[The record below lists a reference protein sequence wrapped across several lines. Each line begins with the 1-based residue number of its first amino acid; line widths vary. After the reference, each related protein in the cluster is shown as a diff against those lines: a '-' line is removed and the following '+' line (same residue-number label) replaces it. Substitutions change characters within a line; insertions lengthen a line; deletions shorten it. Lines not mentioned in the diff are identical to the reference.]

1 MTIDHLVKL
10 CVDFY
15 TREEVIA
22 ARQLLEQHLPDV
34 RMAKRQGNSAARA
47 TVEDMLKIILNPS
60 MKLPDFHATAA
71 HRLPPVDVSH
81 CDVSA
86 ILKEVQALR
95 LKVRAA
101 ADLSDEVGRLTDKL
115 KKIGTELDSDM
126 LKKSFHLA
134 YFLLVDRPKPSK
146 KLLMAFFVTS
156 WQPG

>member
-1 MTIDHLVKL
+1 MKYPFKL

-22 ARQLLEQHLPDV
+22 AKQLLEQHLPDV
-34 RMAKRQGNSAARA
+34 HHVRVAKCQGNSVVRA
-47 TVEDMLKIILNPS
+47 TVKDMLKIVLNPS
-60 MKLPDFHATAA
+60 MKLPDFHATAV

-101 ADLSDEVGRLTDKL
+101 ADLSDEVGRLTDEL
-115 KKIGTELDSDM
+115 KK
-126 LKKSFHLA
+126 
-134 YFLLVDRPKPSK
+134 
-146 KLLMAFFVTS
+146 VTH
-156 WQPG
+156 